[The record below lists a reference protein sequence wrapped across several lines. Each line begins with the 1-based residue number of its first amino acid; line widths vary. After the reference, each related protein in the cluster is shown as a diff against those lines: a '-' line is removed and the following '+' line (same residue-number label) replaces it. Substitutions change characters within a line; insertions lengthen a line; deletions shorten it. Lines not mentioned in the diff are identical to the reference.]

1 MLSRK
6 PRDCLEVLIMKSEEQ
21 SQYLT
26 IGLINNMTDKLYYVP
41 LNKVIS
47 HKIVNGVVISEVM
60 VWNILE
66 TIISKSH
73 QILFF
78 KFDLEEKLVFTFD
91 YRNKPYNLDAR
102 VKSSQTIK
110 IVPGLKVE
118 TQDKLDGNLTSFS
131 DRIIWSQL

>member
-21 SQYLT
+21 SQYCT
-26 IGLINNMTDKLYYVP
+26 IGLINNMTDKLCYVP
-41 LNKVIS
+41 LNKIIS

-78 KFDLEEKLVFTFD
+78 KFALE
-91 YRNKPYNLDAR
+91 
-102 VKSSQTIK
+102 
-110 IVPGLKVE
+110 
-118 TQDKLDGNLTSFS
+118 
-131 DRIIWSQL
+131 